1 MSMIHKFSMDGYNI
15 VLDVNGGGVHVLDE
29 VAYDLVDLFE
39 EKSKE
44 EIIDTLSKDYKR
56 EQIEE
61 AYEEIESL
69 KEEGLLFTEDTY
81 QEHPSFV
88 NRKKVVKAL
97 CLHVSKKVVKAL
109 CLHVSH
115 DCNLKC
121 KYCFA
126 SQGDFGG
133 EKEMMSFEVGK
144 KAIDYLIAN
153 SGNRRN
159 LEIDFFGGEPL
170 MNFDIVKE
178 LVAYGRKVEKENGK
192 NIRFTITTNGVLL
205 DDDKIDYINEHMHNV
220 VLSLDGRKEINDN
233 MRPTVNDK
241 GSYDVIMPKF
251 KKLVDKRPINEHM
264 HNVVLSLDGRKEIND
279 NMRPTVNDKGSYD
292 VIMPK
297 FKKLVD
303 KRPKDKYYY
312 IRGTFTRDNLDFS
325 EDVLHFA
332 NEGFKLTSVEPVVGD
347 ESNPYALREEDMD
360 KVFAEYEKLAKQYA
374 KRKLDGEDFTFFHFV
389 VDLNQGPCVIKRI
402 TGCGA
407 GNEYLAVTPNG
418 DIYPCHQFVGND
430 DFKLANILDDE
441 VIIPQEISNMFR
453 DAHVYS
459 KEDCKTCW
467 NKFYCSGG
475 CHANAINF
483 NDDIKKPYE
492 LGCEM
497 QKKRTECSIMIQ
509 AKLMLEG
516 E

>member
-15 VLDVNGGGVHVLDE
+15 VLDVNGGGVHVLDD

-39 EKSKE
+39 EKSME
-44 EIIDTLSKDYKR
+44 EIVDALNKDYTK

-61 AYEEIESL
+61 AYDEIKTL

-81 QEHPSFV
+81 QNHPSFV

-97 CLHVSKKVVKAL
+97 CLHVA
-109 CLHVSH
+109 H

-133 EKEMMSFEVGK
+133 SKEMMSFEVGK

-170 MNFDIVKE
+170 MNFDVVKE
-178 LVAYGRKVEKENGK
+178 LVEYGRKVEKENNK
-192 NIRFTITTNGVLL
+192 NIRFTMTTNGILL

-233 MRPTVNDK
+233 MRPTLNDK

-251 KKLVDKRPINEHM
+251 KKLVEKRA
-264 HNVVLSLDGRKEIND
+264 
-279 NMRPTVNDKGSYD
+279 
-292 VIMPK
+292 
-297 FKKLVD
+297 
-303 KRPKDKYYY
+303 KDKYYY
-312 IRGTFTRDNLDFS
+312 IRGTFTRDNLDFG

-332 NEGFKLTSVEPVVGD
+332 DQGFALTSVEPVVGD
-347 ESNPYALREEDMD
+347 ESNPYALRKEDME
-360 KVFAEYEKLAKQYA
+360 KVFAEYEKLAKKYA
-374 KRKLDGEDFTFFHFV
+374 KRKLEGENFTFFHFV

-430 DFKLANILDDE
+430 DFKLANIMDE
-441 VIIPQEISNMFR
+441 EVVIPQEITDTFR
-453 DAHVYS
+453 NAHVYS
-459 KEDCKTCW
+459 KEDCKKCW

-483 NDDIKKPYE
+483 NNDINKPYE

>member
-15 VLDVNGGGVHVLDE
+15 VLDVNGGGVHVLDD
-29 VAYDLVDLFE
+29 VAYNLVDLFE
-39 EKSKE
+39 EKSIE
-44 EIIDTLSKDYKR
+44 EIVESLNKDYTI
-56 EQIEE
+56 EQIRE
-61 AYEEIESL
+61 AYDEIKSL
-69 KEEGLLFTEDTY
+69 KEEELLFTEDTY
-81 QEHPSFV
+81 QDHPSFV
-88 NRKKVVKAL
+88 NR
-97 CLHVSKKVVKAL
+97 KKVVKAL

-133 EKEMMSFEVGK
+133 EKEIMNFEVGK

-170 MNFDIVKE
+170 MNFDVVKQ
-178 LVAYGRKVEKENGK
+178 LVEYGRKVEKENNK

-251 KKLVDKRPINEHM
+251 KKLVEKRPQ
-264 HNVVLSLDGRKEIND
+264 
-279 NMRPTVNDKGSYD
+279 
-292 VIMPK
+292 
-297 FKKLVD
+297 
-303 KRPKDKYYY
+303 DKYYY

-332 NEGFKLTSVEPVVGD
+332 DEGFKLTSVEPVVGD
-347 ESNPYALREEDMD
+347 ESNPYALREEDIET
-360 KVFAEYEKLAKQYA
+360 VFAEYEKLAKKYA
-374 KRKLDGEDFTFFHFV
+374 KRKLDGDEFKFFHFMI
-389 VDLNQGPCVIKRI
+389 DLNQGPCVIKRI

-407 GNEYLAVTPNG
+407 GNEYLAVTPHG
-418 DIYPCHQFVGND
+418 DIYPCHQFVGNEK
-430 DFKLANILDDE
+430 FKLANILDE
-441 VIIPQEISNMFR
+441 EIVIPEEISSMFR
-453 DAHVYS
+453 ESHVYS
-459 KEDCKTCW
+459 KEDCKKCW

-483 NDDIKKPYE
+483 NNDIKKPYE